1 MSNPTQNISGIN
13 NSFDAFQPPSP
24 PEEDISQIMKAFN
37 VLHTPLLTDEN
48 SSSDPIERLTKRIVA
63 RETQSCMREWEEA
76 TRSDRIY
83 DLENLSKELSD
94 VSKELSA
101 LSPSADSSPAI
112 AKLQGRVLDV
122 LSTCNEM
129 QNALQNA
136 VTDKV
141 EATLESNQKL
151 LIFNMQLANFL
162 EQLQS
167 IL

>member
-24 PEEDISQIMKAFN
+24 PG
-37 VLHTPLLTDEN
+37 EN
-48 SSSDPIERLTKRIVA
+48 SSSDPIEW
-63 RETQSCMREWEEA
+63 TQSFMREWQDA
-76 TRSDRIY
+76 TRSDRID
-83 DLENLSKELSD
+83 DLEHLSKELSD

-129 QNALQNA
+129 QKALQNA
-136 VTDKV
+136 VTNKV

-151 LIFNMQLANFL
+151 LIFNMQLTNFL